1 MEGEARQRDDKDS
14 LRKGGDEQIGDGGQ
28 QECHLGSL
36 EVGEKTESTL
46 SQNQPDLYPL
56 LCKHLTHVIPDQ
68 ETLLCTP

>member
-1 MEGEARQRDDKDS
+1 MEGEGRQGDDKDS

-36 EVGEKTESTL
+36 EVGNKTESTL
-46 SQNQPDLYPL
+46 SQNQSALYPANINYL
-56 LCKHLTHVIPDQ
+56 AHRIPDQ